1 MTRTLWLGAAL
12 GLGAALAL
20 ASLPARAADSEAR
33 YAAHG
38 LGRLQCSRFV
48 ELCEKGA
55 EECKLTSTWITGYLT
70 AFNALN
76 EDTFDILPW
85 QAPELVAEGAFNL
98 CRRNPDAALVEAV
111 TQLVRVL
118 HPQRIEAAAD
128 RVRIGE
134 GKGAAFLYRA
144 TVRELQQRLIDAG
157 HLKGSADGA
166 FGPGTKA
173 AVEAFQKSAG
183 LEVNGIPD
191 QRTLIALF
199 YGAAD
204 QQQGQ
209 SRDAGPQAAR
219 APALGTSAPAA
230 ATRQPGA
237 PKLDLNL
244 APKPN

>member
-1 MTRTLWLGAAL
+1 MTRTLRLGAAL

-20 ASLPARAADSEAR
+20 ANPSAQAADSQSR

-38 LGRLQCSRFV
+38 LGLLPCKRFV
-48 ELCEKGA
+48 EFCEKGA
-55 EECKLTSTWITGYLT
+55 PQCELTSTWVTGYVT
-70 AFNALN
+70 AFNALS
-76 EDTFDILPW
+76 EDTFDILTW
-85 QAPELVAEGAFNL
+85 QTPELVAQGAFNF
-98 CRRNPDAALVEAV
+98 CQRNPDAALVEGVTAV
-111 TQLVRVL
+111 MRVL

-134 GKGAAFLYRA
+134 GKNAAYLYRA

-157 HLKGSADGA
+157 HLKGAADGA

-199 YGAAD
+199 YERAAG

-209 SRDAGPQAAR
+209 AGEATSPAAQAS
-219 APALGTSAPAA
+219 APKSSAPAA
-230 ATRQPGA
+230 RQPAA
-237 PKLDLNL
+237 PRLDLNL
-244 APKPN
+244 APNPN

>member
-1 MTRTLWLGAAL
+1 LTL

-20 ASLPARAADSEAR
+20 ASLSAQAADSQSR

-76 EDTFDILPW
+76 GDTFDILPW
-85 QAPELVAEGAFNL
+85 QQPELLAEGAFNL

-111 TQLVRVL
+111 TQVVRVL
-118 HPQRIEAAAD
+118 LPQRIEAAAD
-128 RVRIGE
+128 RTRIGE
-134 GKGAAFLYRA
+134 GDNAIYLYRA

-157 HLKGSADGA
+157 HLKGGADGA

-173 AVEAFQKSAG
+173 AVEAFQRSAG
-183 LEVNGIPD
+183 LGVTGIPD
-191 QRTLIALF
+191 QRTLVTLF
-199 YGAAD
+199 YGTGAPQEAPSPR
-204 QQQGQ
+204 Q
-209 SRDAGPQAAR
+209 SQVQR
-219 APALGTSAPAA
+219 PAAPAA
-230 ATRQPGA
+230 APSGA
-237 PKLDLNL
+237 PSLDLNL